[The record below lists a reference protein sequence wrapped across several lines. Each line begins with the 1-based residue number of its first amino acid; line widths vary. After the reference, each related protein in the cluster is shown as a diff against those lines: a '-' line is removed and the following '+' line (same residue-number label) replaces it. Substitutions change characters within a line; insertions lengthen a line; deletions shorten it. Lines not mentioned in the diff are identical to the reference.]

1 MWTNENA
8 KQRGA
13 GGRYFWTNTA
23 TPKQFLSMNAKWTAR
38 QKKKEMFTLLLS
50 NCFAEPRRDQNV
62 ISRKHGMLGGEVSRR
77 PQIQKGDNEKKK
89 KKFSGRTLE
98 VAHHRAYVH
107 DLYCLCVVI
116 CIKGQFFTTYLYGL
130 SIKLLLLHLLMP
142 QRFLFI

>member
-1 MWTNENA
+1 MKTRNNA
-8 KQRGA
+8 GLADAISGQLR
-13 GGRYFWTNTA
+13 RHL
-23 TPKQFLSMNAKWTAR
+23 FLSMNAKWMAC

-116 CIKGQFFTTYLYGL
+116 RIKGQFCTAYSCVEHPITTFAFAHASTFSCY
-130 SIKLLLLHLLMP
+130 
-142 QRFLFI
+142 